1 MYFKGEPIMKKLFCM
16 TLAVL
21 MILTVVPF
29 ATFAATDKA
38 VGVQTIGTTD
48 AQITSAVCSIWYV
61 KDGVEVKHAD
71 YSSIDAASEGLR
83 DLYVGPLADTTLTDT
98 DGDGNL
104 NNELYAA
111 AGSPV
116 IKLNGNFQGSYTR
129 PNWAT
134 DPAVG
139 NYIAYDPNK
148 VITVVID
155 GAKNETE
162 NYTVTYGNSS
172 KYWNETSFNHIAF
185 YNLTIKNTNIVIN
198 SGANT
203 VDGVFCWGG
212 NAYRTATHS
221 MSKTGESFTV
231 FENCS
236 IMQWASSTNG
246 SGCLFKMNGHSKFD
260 SSVTA
265 DPCKTDK
272 YNLILKDTVVETQ
285 TGIGHQAHWGADV
298 NIELYNSI
306 MVLSGNAGDS
316 SNNNDSLLKFY
327 EAGIGRVYLD
337 STSKLISR
345 RSRAGATSC
354 LIRTLSTNKAPV
366 TVELEAGA
374 ELSMQNTAT
383 LKRSTYIADAAAG
396 GCTVIDK
403 GAVFSANVTDAKNGV
418 HFPVSMKNKTWLVGS
433 GITGQVAHPT
443 NITVDPDTGDETIT
457 TDTARLVYVNASAT
471 HGMAATSTGT
481 APLTIKKNGEA
492 VNANVTDIN
501 GAFDYVYAQADSEA
515 YTIYFNG
522 SMTTD
527 EYLNP
532 ETYDSKAVKTVRID
546 GQGYG
551 LMSYNS
557 TATFYGIGLYNL
569 KISNLNIL
577 SSAVSALD
585 WSPRKTP
592 SDSYGNYIATGSNPV
607 VDTYAEFTNV
617 IHAPRFNCKAA
628 NLKLKGGNSGAQNL
642 GAYHITMTDSTFIC
656 NAADTMFMMNDK
668 GNLDLKV
675 IGSKILYKGGASD
688 NDGNNYI
695 FALNGAEVNISVEN
709 SENNVAVLESNSRSS
724 RVTSGIFSNGTN
736 YAVNITLGKDVEL
749 ILNGN
754 KAKTDVKYLAVEKA
768 TTTITDNGAKWIIDD
783 EILGYG
789 AAITLPTFKT
799 NGKDQAWY
807 VNGEAVTNP
816 YADATATAPVVLTHA
831 LPVDPA
837 EGKVA
842 YIEIGGAKEY
852 YVTLQSAIN
861 AVSDLFKAV
870 TTENVTD
877 EELWKA
883 AGSPVIYLYDDIT
896 IASEHSLNYGTYD
909 ANRVFTLVIKGAK
922 KDGTNPVITSTNAG
936 AAFSYNAY
944 YNLTLEN
951 IDLTCTQ
958 GFALFWRGYN
968 GNNSGKST
976 TSMIN
981 CNISATGTSGEGL
994 VFKVT
999 GNQKTDSKTEDYI
1012 INMVN
1017 TDVVA
1022 QRGVNAVFL
1031 FHHGC
1036 AGTLNI
1042 DSDSSIHHVMN
1053 KNSDGGDTIFML
1065 GTNRKFVINIADG
1078 AKLSAE
1084 LEAGRPSGYK
1094 SYAMFRIE
1102 GSDSYPS
1109 LDGIKNEINIGDNVE
1124 MSITGSGNYGM
1135 PAYFIHNGLVPT
1147 ETAKKT
1153 IVTFG
1158 ENVKM
1163 SVDANVAADGFGAYY
1178 GQACNLGTILGAYH
1192 NNDTTKLYN
1201 NVIAAG
1207 VINEAVTNIT
1217 PVFYNPDDF
1226 AMVIGASLRTVWQEN
1241 GIRFSTTYTD
1251 DLAAKLCGQA
1261 TFGTVI
1267 APTKLLDGAALTTAT
1282 EGALNVVSTKN
1293 VDGDGITTYHAA
1305 VIMNPADVAEKDVY
1319 TLELT
1324 ARGYMTLTYADGS
1337 TVTIYAAANDNVR
1350 DMYTTAKNLA
1360 AKGETNMVIEHI
1372 ISTVEADA

>member
-1 MYFKGEPIMKKLFCM
+1 MKKLFCI

-29 ATFAATDKA
+29 AAFAATDKA
-38 VGVQTIGTTD
+38 VGVQTIGTAD

-61 KDGVEVKHAD
+61 KDGVEVKYAD
-71 YSSIDAASEGLR
+71 YNSLDAATDGLR
-83 DLYVGPLADTTLTDT
+83 DLYVDPYKNAELTDT

-116 IKLNGNFQGSYTR
+116 IRLNGNFKGSYTR
-129 PNWAT
+129 PNWCT
-134 DPAVG
+134 DKNVG
-139 NYIAYDPNK
+139 TWVGYNKNK
-148 VITVVID
+148 VVTVVID

-162 NYTVTYGNSS
+162 NYTITYGTTDAP
-172 KYWNETSFNHIAF
+172 WNETAFNNLAY
-185 YNLTIKNTNIVIN
+185 YNLTVKNTNFVIN
-198 SGANT
+198 SGAKT
-203 VDGVFCWGG
+203 VDGVFLWNG
-212 NAYRTATHS
+212 NDGMADPGTSYTI
-221 MSKTGESFTV
+221 

-236 IMQWASSTNG
+236 IMQWASNTNG
-246 SGCLFKMNGHSKFD
+246 SGCLFKMNGKAKYTGS
-260 SSVTA
+260 A
-265 DPCKTDK
+265 DPYLYDK

-285 TGIGHQAHWGADV
+285 TGIGHPAHWGADV

-306 MVLSGNAGDS
+306 MVLSGNGGDG

-327 EAGIGRVYLD
+327 EAGVGRVYLD
-337 STSKLISR
+337 SSSKLISR

-354 LIRTLSTNKAPV
+354 LIRTLSSNKAPV
-366 TVELEAGA
+366 TIELEAGA

-383 LKRSTYIADAAAG
+383 LKRSTYIADAASG
-396 GCTVIDK
+396 GCTIIDK
-403 GAVFSANVTDAKNGV
+403 GAVYSANVTDAKNGV

-433 GITGQVAHPT
+433 GIEGQVTHPT
-443 NITVDPDTGDETIT
+443 NVTVDPDTGDETIT
-457 TDTARLVYVNASAT
+457 TDTARLVYVNASAA

-481 APLTIKKNGEA
+481 APLTIKKDGA
-492 VNANVTDIN
+492 VVNANVTDIN
-501 GAFDYVYAQADSEA
+501 SAFDYVYSQADSEK

-527 EYLNP
+527 EYMNP
-532 ETYDSKAVKTVRID
+532 ETYDSTAVKTVRID

-585 WSPRKTP
+585 WSPRKTT
-592 SDSYGNYIATGSNPV
+592 SDNYGNYIATGSNPV

-642 GAYHITMTDSTFIC
+642 GTYHITMTDSTFIC
-656 NAADTMFMMNDK
+656 TAEDTMFMMNDK

-675 IGSKILYKGGASD
+675 IGSKILYRGGASN

-695 FALNGAEVNISVEN
+695 FSLNGADVKISVEN
-709 SENNVAVLESNSRSS
+709 SANNVSVIESNSRST
-724 RVTSGIFSNGTN
+724 RATSGIVNNG
-736 YAVNITLGKDVEL
+736 AAPIVDVTLGKDVEL

-754 KAKTDVKYLAVEKA
+754 KSKTSVSFFIAEKA
-768 TTTITDNGAKWIIDD
+768 TTTITDNGAKWTIDD
-783 EILGYG
+783 ELLGYG
-789 AAITLPTFKT
+789 AAVSLPTSMFKNAT
-799 NGKDQAWY
+799 KDHAWY
-807 VNGEAVTNP
+807 VGGESVANP
-816 YADATATAPVVLTHA
+816 YTDANATAPVVLTHA
-831 LPVDPA
+831 VPVDPS
-837 EGKVA
+837 EGKIA
-842 YIEIGGAKEY
+842 YIEIGGNKEY
-852 YVTLQSAIN
+852 YATLASAIT
-861 AVSDLFKAV
+861 AVGNLYNAV

-877 EELWKA
+877 EALWQA
-883 AGSPVIYLYDDIT
+883 AGSPVIYLYDDTTIT
-896 IASEHSLNYGTYD
+896 SEHYLSYGTYD
-909 ANRVFTLVIKGAK
+909 ANRVRTLVIKGAK
-922 KDGTNPVITSTNAG
+922 KDGTNAVITSTNAG
-936 AAFSYNAY
+936 TAFGYIAY

-968 GNNSGKST
+968 GKNSGKST
-976 TSMIN
+976 TNMIN

-999 GNQKTDSKTEDYI
+999 GNQNTDKATDPKTENYI

-1042 DSDSSIHHVMN
+1042 DGDSSIHHVMN
-1053 KNSDGGDTIFML
+1053 KNSAGGDTIFML
-1065 GTNRKFVINIADG
+1065 GSHRKFVINVDDG

-1084 LEAGRPSGYK
+1084 LEAGRTADYK
-1094 SYAMFRIE
+1094 SYAMFRLE
-1102 GSDSYPS
+1102 NSNAYPS
-1109 LDGIKNEINIGDNVE
+1109 LDGIKNEINLGNNVE
-1124 MSITGSGNYGM
+1124 LSITGNGNYNM
-1135 PAYFIHNGLVPT
+1135 PAYFIQNNL
-1147 ETAKKT
+1147 ANLS
-1153 IVTFG
+1153 IVNIG
-1158 ENVKM
+1158 NNVKM
-1163 SVDANVAADGFGAYY
+1163 SVDANVAADGFGAYV

-1192 NNDTTKLYN
+1192 NGDTTALYN

-1207 VINEAVTNIT
+1207 VINEAVENIT
-1217 PVFYNPDDF
+1217 PVFYNEADF
-1226 AMVIGASLRTVWQEN
+1226 SMVVGASLRTVWKES

-1251 DLAAKLCGQA
+1251 ALAAKLNGQA
-1261 TFGTVI
+1261 TFGTLI
-1267 APTKLLDGAALTTAT
+1267 APSDNTDDALD
-1282 EGALNVVSTKN
+1282 VISTKS

-1305 VIMNPADVAEKDVY
+1305 VIMEPEGVSEKDIY
-1319 TLELT
+1319 TFELT
-1324 ARGYMTLTYADGS
+1324 AAGYMIITYADGS
-1337 TVTIYAAANDNVR
+1337 TATILAKTNDNVR
-1350 DMYTTAKNLA
+1350 SMYQVAKNLTE
-1360 AKGETNMVIEHI
+1360 KGDSSAVTEYI
-1372 ISTVEADA
+1372 IATVEAE